1 MMKTRCIF
9 NSVMIVILAVCIV
22 STGCTSTQNNQGS
35 VQTIPPTTATVSEPV
50 VTTLPLATTA
60 ASSSATTIPTV
71 VKTTTQPPV
80 NNPISV
86 TINSAEKRTA
96 IGGATPQS
104 GSVFLVLDVT
114 LENNDKNED
123 FAYTNASFQILAN
136 NPGSSWHSAF
146 VKKFNRELN
155 NQLTTGTI
163 PLKSKIS
170 GQIVFGVSSTSDTY
184 KLAIFDPKGSEITR
198 VENIHVP

>member
-1 MMKTRCIF
+1 MMKTRCVF

-22 STGCTSTQNNQGS
+22 STGCTATQNTQSS
-35 VQTIPPTTATVSEPV
+35 VQTIHPTTATASEPV
-50 VTTLPLATTA
+50 ITTLPPGTTS

-71 VKTTTQPPV
+71 VKTMTQPPV
-80 NNPISV
+80 NDPVSV

-104 GSVFLVLDVT
+104 GAVFLVLDVI

-146 VKKFNRELN
+146 VKKIGSGLD

-170 GQIVFGVSSTSDTY
+170 GQIVFGVSSTSNSY
-184 KLAIFDPKGSEITR
+184 SFAVFDSKGYEITR
-198 VENIHVP
+198 VENIHIS